1 MSNPYELGDP
11 VVDLAQGR
19 PMIVVGTP
27 CESAAEWSD
36 SNGYDLLENYANSR
50 FNPKPGEHVVETVYV
65 SNLQSEPS
73 KTYTFPVSRVKL
85 IDAHHAD
92 DGMRIAD
99 RVRSELLADLF
110 VSATGAMEPD
120 NTEMLESVARDAGVD
135 EEVLELA
142 QELADVE
149 QTVVADDD

>member
-1 MSNPYELGDP
+1 MSNPYEYGDP

-27 CESAAEWSD
+27 CETVEEWSD
-36 SNGYDLLENYANSR
+36 ANDYNLRENYANSR
-50 FNPKPGEHVVETVYV
+50 FNPNPGEHVVETVYV

-85 IDAHHAD
+85 IEAHNAD

-99 RVRSELLADLF
+99 RVRVELLEDLF
-110 VSATGAMEPD
+110 AAADFD
-120 NTEMLESVARDAGVD
+120 NPSVLKAVARDAGVD
-135 EEVLELA
+135 EGLITLA

-149 QTVVADDD
+149 QTVVADD